1 MGREKKFMCI
11 YNTKRLCTTN
21 VTNFPLTSAP
31 SGNSSWYKRAGCP
44 KKPWSENCGTQSFP
58 WARAMGWSPLSKK
71 KAGSRPSASF
81 TTSPAGSATR
91 HEDVRWGEARQHRV
105 YAAKISSSRAPAW
118 VFLLTQHPQ
127 TAFRLALCRP
137 ALPQQAARWLSP
149 GSRDHAGL
157 LSTTKLDVIVP
168 VRLSKKLRETK
179 PS

>member
-91 HEDVRWGEARQHRV
+91 HEDVRRGEARQHRV